1 MKKEIKFEDWK
12 KELEK
17 CLLERYCLPITE
29 IDEDSLST
37 AYEEGETP
45 QEFVEWYGNKYDLLE
60 F

>member
-1 MKKEIKFEDWK
+1 MKKEITFEDWK